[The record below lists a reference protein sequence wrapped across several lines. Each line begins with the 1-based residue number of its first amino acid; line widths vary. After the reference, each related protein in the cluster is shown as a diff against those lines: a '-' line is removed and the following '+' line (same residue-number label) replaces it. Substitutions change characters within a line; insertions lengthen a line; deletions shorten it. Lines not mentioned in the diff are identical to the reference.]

1 MKIFC
6 LLTSS
11 LSKDGSSY
19 KGYDASRE
27 YLYFA
32 CAFPLLS
39 SGLPFPTCIRLH
51 RLSDKMC
58 PYDNSKCSIYA
69 EKNKITVSAIL
80 TCNIH
85 IHGKI

>member
-1 MKIFC
+1 MKIFFA
-6 LLTSS
+6 LTSS
-11 LSKDGSSY
+11 LSKQGSSN

-32 CAFPLLS
+32 CAFRLS

-51 RLSDKMC
+51 WLSDKRC
-58 PYDNSKCSIYA
+58 SYDNSKSSIYA
-69 EKNKITVSAIL
+69 ETNKIIVTAIL